1 MDKEDVIYRD
11 NGLLLSN
18 KNEWNNVI
26 CSNADGL
33 EIIILSV
40 VCQKEKGKYSMISLI
55 GGI

>member
-1 MDKEDVIYRD
+1 MIYRD

-18 KNEWNNVI
+18 QNEWNNVI